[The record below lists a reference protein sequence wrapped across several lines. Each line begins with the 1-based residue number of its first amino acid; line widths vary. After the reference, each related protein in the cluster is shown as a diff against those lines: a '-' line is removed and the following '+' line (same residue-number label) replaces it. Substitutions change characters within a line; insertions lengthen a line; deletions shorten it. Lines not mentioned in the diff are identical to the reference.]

1 MSIGTAER
9 ASQLAARGASVSG
22 RSFGER
28 LWRARWCYLFM
39 LPSLVLTL
47 GFTLYPTV
55 MSWYF
60 SLLDWSGFGSDR
72 EWAGL
77 ANYREVIRDNLF
89 WDSYWRSFLF
99 TIVGAPIKIGLAL
112 VVALILND
120 RSLKYAAAYRT
131 LFFLPVVTSSAIIGI
146 VMTFIFNPLDGP
158 VNMVLLQLGLI
169 DIPVD
174 FLGDPDTALWTVVA
188 VYIWKWF
195 GVTMIYWLA
204 ALQVVPQELYEAARI
219 DGAGRWHMHR
229 TITLPMIVPFAL
241 VIVLITVVSALNIFG
256 LVQTMTG
263 GGPFF
268 ATEVMELYIYRNAF
282 GSGEIPRLGYAS
294 AAAVFFGVTVLALS
308 LIQGWGLRKANAARA
323 QLKTQ

>member
-1 MSIGTAER
+1 MSIGTAGRAQALTRAGTETTGKSLWER
-9 ASQLAARGASVSG
+9 MWS
-22 RSFGER
+22 
-28 LWRARWCYLFM
+28 ARWCYLFM
-39 LPSLVLTL
+39 LPSIILTI

-60 SLLDWSGFGSDR
+60 SLLDWSGFGSDK

-77 ANYREVIRDNLF
+77 ANYREVIHDDLF
-89 WDSYWRSFLF
+89 WNAYVRSFLF
-99 TIVGAPIKIGLAL
+99 TLVGAPIKIGLAL
-112 VVALILND
+112 IVALILND
-120 RSLKYAAAYRT
+120 RSLKYTSIYRT

-158 VNMVLLQLGLI
+158 VNKVLLQLGLI

-229 TITLPMIVPFAL
+229 TITLPMILPFAL

-308 LIQGWGLRKANAARA
+308 LLQGWGLKKANAARA

>member
-1 MSIGTAER
+1 MRER
-9 ASQLAARGASVSG
+9 IWA
-22 RSFGER
+22 
-28 LWRARWCYLFM
+28 ARWCYIFM
-39 LPSLVLTL
+39 IPSLVLTAA
-47 GFTLYPTV
+47 FTLYPTV

-60 SLLDWSGFGSDR
+60 SFLDWSGFGSDR
-72 EWAGL
+72 EWTGL
-77 ANYREVIRDNLF
+77 ENYREIIRDDLF
-89 WDSYWRSFLF
+89 WNAYVRSILF

-112 VVALILND
+112 IVALILND
-120 RSLKYAAAYRT
+120 ASLKFASFYRT

-146 VMTFIFNPLDGP
+146 VMTFIFSPLDGP
-158 VNMVLLQLGLI
+158 VNMVLLQLGLL
-169 DIPVD
+169 DIPID
-174 FLGDPDTALWTVVA
+174 FVGDPDTALWTIVA

-204 ALQVVPQELYEAARI
+204 ALQVVPQDLYEAARL

-229 TITLPMIVPFAL
+229 TITLPLIIPFAL

-282 GSGEIPRLGYAS
+282 GAGEIPRLGYAS
-294 AAAVFFGVTVLALS
+294 AGAVFFGITVLALS
-308 LIQGWGLRKANAARA
+308 LLQGLGLKKANTARA
-323 QLKTQ
+323 QMKGQ

>member
-1 MSIGTAER
+1 MAQAATAPTQSLTGRGSVLPGRTLRER
-9 ASQLAARGASVSG
+9 MWA
-22 RSFGER
+22 
-28 LWRARWCYLFM
+28 ARWCYLFM
-39 LPSLVLTL
+39 APSLILTA

-60 SLLDWSGFGSDR
+60 SLLDWSGFSSDR
-72 EWAGL
+72 DWAGL
-77 ANYREVIRDNLF
+77 ANYREVIRDDLF
-89 WDSYWRSFLF
+89 WNAYVRSFLF

-120 RSLKYAAAYRT
+120 ASLRFSSFYRT

-146 VMTFIFNPLDGP
+146 VMTFIFSPLDGP
-158 VNMVLLQLGLI
+158 VNMVLLQVGLL

-174 FLGDPDTALWTVVA
+174 FIGDPDTALWTVVA
-188 VYIWKWF
+188 VYVWKWF

-204 ALQVVPQELYEAARI
+204 ALQVVPQELYEAARL
-219 DGAGRWHMHR
+219 DGANRWHMHR
-229 TITLPMIVPFAL
+229 SITLPLIVPFAL

-294 AAAVFFGVTVLALS
+294 AAAVFFGVTVLILS
-308 LIQGWGLRKANAARA
+308 LLQGLGLRKANAARA
-323 QLKTQ
+323 QMKGQ